1 MKIVNIDLYNH
12 FDELIELELKLWPDH
27 LYDELY
33 QDTKNLIDNNNFYL
47 RAIINN
53 KLIGFIQLSIRYEY
67 VNGSTTSPV
76 GYIEGIFVEDEFRKQ
91 GIGTELVKMSFA
103 FFRKRNLQEI
113 ISDVEIDNYL
123 SQKFHEKVGFKETE
137 RVIYY
142 RHKL

>member
-47 RAIINN
+47 GAIINN